1 MIYTNWSLFKQY
13 PTKRNLF
20 HVDVSLGGPIQQFHK
35 TLTISIYFVSIV
47 TTHAR
52 IYIKQSIGATKLGQQ
67 YLLCK
72 AMIQSSAA
80 LNLVMYLLLKAEQA
94 ANAGTNT
101 VDPALIQSHPVMQHL
116 EKLNSLYSKLEDGV
130 EHKVNGLKDQLETLA
145 KAADYLNDPD
155 NEDSDS
161 DDNDSEDDAGSDD
174 MESDIV
180 GDNYDIASNVLP
192 DRAATLEADNDTES
206 LADEDIARRMT
217 LNEAR
222 FGLRPNEMLN
232 LRQAKSGRR
241 RNNMFLSDAGDDDIE
256 DETQLKK
263 SGQSLATTLN
273 TIEQRTLTNQKRS
286 KRSSQ
291 QLVERIDDHNDDD
304 DGDGELRR
312 GLEMMEEALGA
323 PSDEDGEKDEQYDP
337 ELDELDDYDNGG
349 DDFYSK
355 MLKKSKATKDE
366 RKQRYAVAPKFPRV
380 ENDIVG
386 DRTASKQ
393 ILKNRGLVAHKA
405 KLNRNPRAKHREKF
419 RKATIR
425 RAGAVQA
432 IRSPSEGDRYGGEAT
447 GISTNVVRSR
457 KLG

>member
-1 MIYTNWSLFKQY
+1 M
-13 PTKRNLF
+13 
-20 HVDVSLGGPIQQFHK
+20 
-35 TLTISIYFVSIV
+35 
-47 TTHAR
+47 
-52 IYIKQSIGATKLGQQ
+52 GQQ

-116 EKLNSLYSKLEDGV
+116 EKLNSLHSKLEEGV

-145 KAADYLNDPD
+145 KAADYLNYPD
-155 NEDSDS
+155 SDDSDS
-161 DDNDSEDDAGSDD
+161 DDNDSEDEAGTDD
-174 MESDIV
+174 MDSDIV
-180 GDNYDIASNVLP
+180 GHNDENTSNVLP
-192 DRAATLEADNDTES
+192 DTAAASKVDNDAES

-222 FGLRPNEMLN
+222 FGLRPNEMQN
-232 LRQAKSGRR
+232 LRQPKSGRR

-256 DETQLKK
+256 DDTQLKK

-273 TIEQRTLTNQKRS
+273 TIEQRTSTNQNRS

-291 QLVERIDDHNDDD
+291 QLVERIDDHNDED
-304 DGDGELRR
+304 DGELRR

-323 PSDEDGEKDEQYDP
+323 PSDEDEEKDEHYDP

-355 MLKKSKATKDE
+355 MLKKSKATKEE

-386 DRTASKQ
+386 DRTASQQ

-419 RKATIR
+419 RKANIR
-425 RAGAVQA
+425 RAGAVPA